1 METFI
6 VRIWT
11 PSPELTDEI
20 SKGDFRG
27 SVEHAGSSDS
37 VQFRTAEDL
46 VRVLKTAIARD
57 HDTRLK
63 GTGRES

>member
-11 PSPELTDEI
+11 PSPELTDEV

-46 VRVLKTAIARD
+46 VRVLKAALASDRAP
-57 HDTRLK
+57 RLK
-63 GTGRES
+63 GTGRED